1 MGRKITFNLLEG
13 TGTASVPAYGW
24 LSIRPTREYTNGNF
38 LVLATEDER
47 RIQNGTVIFPDVQP
61 TPTADPNTG
70 KYPWAYI
77 VHYRNAVGYEK
88 SWNVLVP
95 AGTGDLQGSQLV
107 EVVQDDVHYNIMQG
121 PKGDRGDGLRVLGAY
136 QTVEAM
142 KADNPLPK
150 RGDSFLVGSKVWVYD
165 GAAWGASGDL
175 TGAKGD
181 KGNTGN
187 TGTTGATGQKGA
199 TGATGVTPAINV
211 IANTGEPGTAASVV
225 KTGTNEAPVLTFTIP
240 RGAQGAQGNPGT
252 AGAKGDKGATGA
264 PGAGIQDPGSEY
276 GQILTSDGAGNTFW
290 GSSVALPW
298 IATSD
303 AMVEGDAN
311 TLAEAKAYT
320 ESYSSVRQKNLLSA
334 LKSPMVI
341 AHRGGGALVY
351 PEQSFAGVNYTIE
364 QGFYPEV
371 DVCALSDGTLVNHH
385 DNSISRLLVNG
396 VTGNTTLI
404 ENVTPAL
411 WRSARVP
418 GAMPG
423 AKTAK
428 TTYFLDFL
436 NQFGGKTILV
446 PEVKASPMSVTQDVV
461 AAIKARGLQKSII
474 LQFGGSLYT
483 NAKYAASE
491 GITVAIGINTGS
503 AAEMPDT
510 FANIKAAGID
520 YLIVNRT
527 AANSVITNGTAAG
540 LRSLV
545 WTISDPKD
553 QEAQFARGAFGVF
566 SDDPDYTSRQVPL
579 RGSSNFS
586 EGIRWPGMRP
596 LWWDAAN
603 SPTDYTAWNINNLS
617 LGDNS
622 VGYFQNPVVGG
633 IKMVELSHMFQA
645 TNPLRIRFT
654 VYFGTEAG
662 GQSSGAGLALIQNT
676 AAADK
681 PYYDRA
687 EPGQNGWTAVVRR
700 NGTINLYK
708 YTNGAAATLV
718 ATSSGAEFAPAGKG
732 GRAEVEIVVSAS
744 GCSVRSIT
752 NGGDSGYV
760 ASPNNFANM
769 KFWLRWADLSAEI
782 SDVRVFRA

>member
-47 RIQNGTVIFPDVQP
+47 RINQGVVIFPDVQP
-61 TPTADPNTG
+61 TPAADPNTG

-165 GAAWGASGDL
+165 GTAWGASSDL

-181 KGNTGN
+181 KGNTG
-187 TGTTGATGQKGA
+187 ATGA
-199 TGATGVTPAINV
+199 TGATGQTGATGATGATPAINV
-211 IANTGEPGTAASVV
+211 LANTGEPGTAASVV
-225 KTGTNEAPVLTFTIP
+225 KTGTNGAPVLTFTIP
-240 RGAQGAQGNPGT
+240 RGAQGEQGQT
-252 AGAKGDKGATGA
+252 GAKGGKGDAGS
-264 PGAGIQDPGSEY
+264 PGAGVPSGGTF
-276 GQILTSDGAGNTFW
+276 GQVIASDGAGSSFW
-290 GSSVALPW
+290 TAATDLDGVA
-298 IATSD
+298 SRD
-303 AMVEGDAN
+303 AMLQGDAD
-311 TLAEAKAYT
+311 TLTSAKAYT
-320 ESYSSVRQKNLLSA
+320 DSRVIKGPDLLSA
-334 LKSPMVI
+334 LTSPMVI

-351 PEQSFAGVNYTIE
+351 PEQSFEGINYTIE

-436 NQFGGKTILV
+436 NRFGGKTILV

-510 FANIKAAGID
+510 FANIKASGID

-527 AANSVITNGTAAG
+527 AANSVITNGNAAG

-545 WTISDPKD
+545 WTITDPKD
-553 QEAQFARGAFGVF
+553 QEAQFTRGAFGVF
-566 SDDPDYTSRQVPL
+566 SDDPAYTSRQVPL
-579 RGSSNFS
+579 RSSSNFS

-596 LWWDAAN
+596 LWWDNAN

-633 IKMVELSHMFQA
+633 IKLMELPHMFQA

-662 GQSSGAGLALIQNT
+662 GQTSGAGLALIQNT

-700 NGTINLYK
+700 SGTINLYK

-718 ATSSGAEFAPAGKG
+718 ATSSGAEFAPAGKE

-769 KFWLRWADLSAEI
+769 KFWLRWSDLSAEI